1 MFKKIYILTFF
12 IYFSSSG
19 LAYSY
24 IDLSQLAI
32 FFQIIF
38 AGLLT
43 GLLTINLWFKKVK
56 KKNIRTF
63 FKIEEKK
70 IKFCEV

>member
-1 MFKKIYILTFF
+1 MLKKIYILTVF

-56 KKNIRTF
+56 KKILELF
-63 FKIEEKK
+63 LKLKK
-70 IKFCEV
+70 KK

>member
-1 MFKKIYILTFF
+1 MFKNIYILTIF

-19 LAYSY
+19 IAYSY

-43 GLLTINLWFKKVK
+43 GLLTINLWFKKIK
-56 KKNIRTF
+56 KKILELF
-63 FKIEEKK
+63 SKLKK
-70 IKFCEV
+70 KK

>member
-1 MFKKIYILTFF
+1 MIKNIYILTIF
-12 IYFSSSG
+12 IYLSSSG
-19 LAYSY
+19 IAYSY

-43 GLLTINLWFKKVK
+43 GLLTINLWFKKIK
-56 KKNIRTF
+56 KKILELF
-63 FKIEEKK
+63 SKLKK
-70 IKFCEV
+70 KK

>member
-1 MFKKIYILTFF
+1 MFKKIYILAFF

-56 KKNIRTF
+56 KKILELF
-63 FKIEEKK
+63 LKLKK
-70 IKFCEV
+70 KK

>member
-1 MFKKIYILTFF
+1 MLKKTYILTIF

-19 LAYSY
+19 IAFSY

-43 GLLTINLWFKKVK
+43 GLLTINLWFKKFK
-56 KKNIRTF
+56 KKILAF
-63 FKIEEKK
+63 LLQIKK
-70 IKFCEV
+70 KK

>member
-1 MFKKIYILTFF
+1 VIKNIYILTIF
-12 IYFSSSG
+12 IYLSSSG
-19 LAYSY
+19 IAYSY

-43 GLLTINLWFKKVK
+43 GLLTINLWFKKIK
-56 KKNIRTF
+56 KKILELF
-63 FKIEEKK
+63 SKLKK
-70 IKFCEV
+70 KK

>member
-1 MFKKIYILTFF
+1 MFKKIYILTVF

-56 KKNIRTF
+56 KKILELF
-63 FKIEEKK
+63 LKLKK
-70 IKFCEV
+70 KK

>member
-1 MFKKIYILTFF
+1 MYKNLYILTIF

-56 KKNIRTF
+56 KKILEF
-63 FKIEEKK
+63 FLKLKK
-70 IKFCEV
+70 KK

>member
-1 MFKKIYILTFF
+1 MIKNIYVLTIF

-19 LAYSY
+19 IAYSY
-24 IDLSQLAI
+24 IDISQLAI

-43 GLLTINLWFKKVK
+43 GLLTVNLWFKKIK
-56 KKNIRTF
+56 KKILELF
-63 FKIEEKK
+63 LKLKK
-70 IKFCEV
+70 KK

>member
-56 KKNIRTF
+56 KKILELF
-63 FKIEEKK
+63 LKLKK
-70 IKFCEV
+70 KK

>member
-1 MFKKIYILTFF
+1 MIRNIYIFSIF
-12 IYFSSSG
+12 IYFCSTSI
-19 LAYSY
+19 AYSY

-43 GLLTINLWFKKVK
+43 GLLTINLWFKKIK
-56 KKNIRTF
+56 KKIREF
-63 FKIEEKK
+63 LLKLKK
-70 IKFCEV
+70 KK

>member
-1 MFKKIYILTFF
+1 MIRNIYIFSIF
-12 IYFSSSG
+12 IYFCSTG
-19 LAYSY
+19 IAYSY
-24 IDLSQLAI
+24 IDLSQLAV

-56 KKNIRTF
+56 KKIKEFLLRL
-63 FKIEEKK
+63 KK
-70 IKFCEV
+70 KK